1 MQYNWLKRA
10 VLDTMDSGQWT
21 LSAYYETGPL
31 EWEPHFHNND
41 CTLVS
46 SYDLD
51 GNICDWFG

>member
-21 LSAYYETGPL
+21 LGAYYETGPL

-51 GNICDWFG
+51 ENICD